1 MTRILSINLRSSR
14 RGSILVVGTL
24 SMSVLLG
31 FMGLALDASY
41 LYYHKRSM
49 QTAADAGAIAGALEL
64 LRGTVGTG
72 GSASSGGSRVTA
84 AAKNDTALNGFTDA
98 QGGVIVTVNN
108 PPLSGPTAGNSAFVE
123 VIISQAQGTWF
134 MRALGTNSAT
144 VAARAVANSGGN
156 SPGCVYTLNRNTGSN
171 EGFFINGTAS
181 ATSTC
186 GVYSNGSF
194 RAVGGGCVNAP
205 FVSYVDTY
213 SNGTSCTPNV
223 SAGVPFVDPMQS
235 RFTMPF
241 DRTSYTCNYTNFSVN
256 SGTNV
261 PIAPGTYCGGITITG
276 STTSVD
282 FTGGTYVLNG
292 GGLKVNGSA
301 AITGTGVTFFNTY
314 STGNNYKPI
323 SLNGSGTVNF
333 SAPTSGSYTG
343 LLFYG
348 DPTVAW
354 ASNNGSTVTGGT
366 NSVFDGILYFP
377 TTDLS
382 YGGNSSSSGGTDGY
396 TTLVG
401 YNITVK
407 GNSQINA
414 DYSSIGGNPLAV
426 AQFSE

>member
-1 MTRILSINLRSSR
+1 
-14 RGSILVVGTL
+14 
-24 SMSVLLG
+24 MSVLLG

-98 QGGVIVTVNN
+98 QGGVTVTVNN
-108 PPLSGPTAGNSAFVE
+108 PPLSGPSAGNSAFVE

-156 SPGCVYTLNRNTGSN
+156 SPGCVYTLNRNTGNSD
-171 EGFFINGTAS
+171 GFFIGGTAS
-181 ATSTC
+181 ATSKC
-186 GVYSNGSF
+186 GVYSNSGF

-223 SAGVPFVDPMQS
+223 SAGVPFVDPMQG

-241 DRTSYTCNYTNFSVN
+241 NPASYTCDQTDFRVS

-261 PIAPGTYCGGITITG
+261 QIPSGVYCGGISIGG
-276 STTSVD
+276 STASVN
-282 FTGGTYVLNG
+282 FTGGSYILVG
-292 GGLKVNGSA
+292 GGLKVTSSA
-301 AITGTGVTFFNTY
+301 AITGTGVTFFDTCAPGCG
-314 STGNNYKPI
+314 GNNYSPI
-323 SLNGSGTVNF
+323 SLNGSGTVNL
-333 SAPTSGSYTG
+333 SAPTGASDPFKG
-343 LLFYG
+343 LLFYQ
-348 DPTVAW
+348 DPRVTW
-354 ASNNGSTVTGGT
+354 AANNGTIITGGT

-377 TTDLS
+377 TTDLT
-382 YGGNSSSSGGTDGY
+382 YGGNSSSTGGTDGY

-401 YNITVK
+401 YNITVN